1 METTMP
7 ESETVESPSSV
18 GRLISELMR
27 DVGTLFR
34 QEIDLARAE
43 LAGKADQAKGG
54 VLKIGIA
61 AGMGLTGVFALAGA
75 AVLGLTLL
83 LSVWMSPLAA
93 AFIGALL
100 VGGGLALG
108 AYLLYH
114 RGVQEVQVR
123 TFIPER
129 TLESLKEN
137 AQWVSRRLQ

>member
-1 METTMP
+1 MP

-43 LAGKADQAKGG
+43 LAGKVDEAKGG
-54 VLKIGIA
+54 VLKVGVA
-61 AGMGLTGVFALAGA
+61 AGMGLIGVFVLAGA

-83 LSVWMSPLAA
+83 LSLWMSALPA
-93 AFIGALL
+93 AFVGALL
-100 VGGGLALG
+100 VGTGLALG
-108 AYLLYH
+108 GYLLYR
-114 RGVQEVQVR
+114 RGVEEVKVR
-123 TFIPER
+123 EFIPQR

-137 AQWVSRRLQ
+137 AQWASRQLQ